1 MATKPTAA
9 SASAAEVIW
18 IPDARDPETP
28 ASPENFVHG
37 LRVRGTRVLWLD
49 EDNLSRLIGPEGASP
64 DAGFVP
70 TGTLVGLVSRGVSRG
85 ITFVLTPA
93 TPRLHLRELLKR
105 AVEDV
110 TEFRLAAA

>member
-1 MATKPTAA
+1 MPTKTPAG
-9 SASAAEVIW
+9 SGAEVIW

-28 ASPENFVHG
+28 ASPESFVHG

-49 EDNLSRLIGPEGASP
+49 EDNLERLLGPEGATP
-64 DAGFVP
+64 DSGYVP
-70 TGTLVGLVSRGVSRG
+70 TGTLVGVVSRGVSRG

-93 TPRLHLRELLKR
+93 TPRLRLRELLRR
-105 AVEDV
+105 AVEEV